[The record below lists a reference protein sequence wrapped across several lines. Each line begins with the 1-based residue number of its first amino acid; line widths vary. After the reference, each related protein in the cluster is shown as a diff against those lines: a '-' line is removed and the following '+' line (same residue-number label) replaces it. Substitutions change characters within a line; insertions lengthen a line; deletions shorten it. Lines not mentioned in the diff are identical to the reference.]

1 MEDIYVASRSAGT
14 QFASKQ
20 AKRSRVTSEEPLGDF
35 IWPLQEEEFVITLQE
50 NDWNLASLQSYN
62 QQDDS
67 VSVQALS
74 TQKTRAK
81 NDQGKTYW
89 IYPTEEVTDDFE
101 RKHVLEIRPSVTLVK
116 NVKRRV
122 GFCSVESRD
131 H

>member
-67 VSVQALS
+67 VSVQENQS
-74 TQKTRAK
+74 KRSREDIGYTQKK
-81 NDQGKTYW
+81 KLQM
-89 IYPTEEVTDDFE
+89 
-101 RKHVLEIRPSVTLVK
+101 TLK
-116 NVKRRV
+116 ASMFLKS
-122 GFCSVESRD
+122 GLQ
-131 H
+131 